1 MIRAQKV
8 DKMEANSIYSQKLL
22 KGKKAFVTGG
32 ATGLGKAIASGLS
45 AVGAEVTIVS
55 RNKEKLLSSATEI
68 STKTGNEVF
77 YDVVDIRD
85 VDSVKQLSDR
95 HERVDILVNNAGGQ
109 FPQKARDFS
118 VNGWRSVIDLNLN
131 GTWNMTQIF
140 GNKMLDSQGGSI
152 CQIVATVGRGIPG
165 IAHSATARAGVLELS
180 RTLAFEWGPKVRV
193 N

>member
-55 RNKEKLLSSATEI
+55 RNKEKLLSSAREI
-68 STKTGNEVF
+68 STKTGNEVL

-95 HERVDILVNNAGGQ
+95 QETACAMPCRIKG
-109 FPQKARDFS
+109 FPQKA
-118 VNGWRSVIDLNLN
+118 
-131 GTWNMTQIF
+131 
-140 GNKMLDSQGGSI
+140 
-152 CQIVATVGRGIPG
+152 
-165 IAHSATARAGVLELS
+165 H
-180 RTLAFEWGPKVRV
+180 
-193 N
+193 